1 MEIEKLTFHKIG
13 IAASRSTEHSLGHR
27 LVSIS
32 IPRVKW
38 LEADGPYVPDWAV
51 PYKDEEDVK
60 PHLPDSQKVKRRGDA
75 NGKRLH
81 RVNVNMPVTALEK
94 AVGELIQGGFSS
106 REAATKLGLAWGS
119 VKDAS
124 YRYKLKMGLIPMPE

>member
-13 IAASRSTEHSLGHR
+13 SAPTRSVEHSLGHR

-38 LEADGPYVPDWAV
+38 LEADGPYVPGWAV

-60 PHLPDSQKVKRRGDA
+60 PSLPDSQRVKRRLDA
-75 NGKRLH
+75 KGKRLH
-81 RVNVNMPVTALEK
+81 RVNINLPVTELEK
-94 AVGELIQGGFSS
+94 AVGQLIQGGFSS
-106 REAATKLGLAWGS
+106 REAATKLGIAWGS
-119 VKDAS
+119 AKDAN
-124 YRYKLKMGLIPMPE
+124 YRYRLKTGLIPMPE